1 MKKNEKSVNELKM
14 EIIIE
19 KKLKAWVKEALKE
32 RYLLSVS
39 VNEKEEEREQERERE
54 QEQEQ
59 ESWLLKMLPF
69 DSDRIRTDCCSG
81 LTYNKGLLTQC
92 EKKKN
97 ENSVY
102 CRGCNISLI
111 GTVEERK
118 NTGLYTY
125 MDRKGHKPKMYLDVL
140 KKMNKSVEEVK
151 NEAYRLGITINP
163 EHLKEKIV
171 NRGRPKKEK
180 EIIEEREDLFACVY
194 LNIDSS

>member
-1 MKKNEKSVNELKM
+1 M

-19 KKLKAWVKEALKE
+19 QKLKAWVKEALKE
-32 RYLLSVS
+32 RCLLSVS
-39 VNEKEEEREQERERE
+39 TNEQEREQEEE
-54 QEQEQ
+54 QEEEQER

-92 EKKKN
+92 EKKKI

-102 CRGCNISLI
+102 CRGCNCIESFI

-125 MDRKGHKPKMYLDVL
+125 IDRKGHKPKMYLDVL

-171 NRGRPKKEK
+171 SRGRPKKEK

>member
-1 MKKNEKSVNELKM
+1 M

-32 RYLLSVS
+32 KYLLSVS
-39 VNEKEEEREQERERE
+39 VNEREQER
-54 QEQEQ
+54 EQEQ

-92 EKKKN
+92 EKKKID
-97 ENSVY
+97 NSVY
-102 CRGCNISLI
+102 CRGCNCIESFI

-125 MDRKGHKPKMYLDVL
+125 IDRKGHKPKMYLDVL

-151 NEAYRLGITINP
+151 NEAYRLGITISP

-171 NRGRPKKEK
+171 SRGRPKKEK